1 MITIIARKT
10 EMKILIL
17 ILKIWLA
24 GLIVILPIVLCLCKA
39 AKLGDKGNKL
49 AEKKN

>member
-1 MITIIARKT
+1 MGYIIERKT
-10 EMKILIL
+10 DMKILIL

-24 GLIVILPIVLCLCKA
+24 GLIIILPVVLGLCKA

-49 AEKKN
+49 VNTKS